1 VNTQKES
8 KIKNLL
14 DRHSQGT
21 VLTAR
26 WLEGIGISHDLQK
39 IYRKSQW
46 LESIGTGAFKRYNDP
61 ITWAGGLYAIQKEA
75 TLPIHAGAL
84 TALSLQGLSHYLR
97 TKNEIVYLFSQPGIK
112 LPKWFS
118 VYQWGPEIEHI
129 KTSLLPEKTGL
140 TDHAERNFSIVISAP
155 ERAMLECLYLS
166 PKKIDL
172 LECYQLMEG
181 LTGLRPKL
189 VQELLQ
195 QCTSVKVKRLFLF
208 MADKAKHRWLDYV
221 DLKKVDLG
229 TGDRSITKGGLYNSK
244 YRISIPKELA

>member
-21 VLTAR
+21 VLLAH
-26 WLEGIGISHDLQK
+26 WLQDIGISRDLQK
-39 IYRKSQW
+39 VYRKSRW
-46 LESIGTGAFKRYNDP
+46 LESIGTGAFKRFNDP
-61 ITWAGGLYAIQKEA
+61 ITWAGGLFAIQKEA
-75 TLPIHAGAL
+75 DLPIHAGAL
-84 TALSLQGLSHYLR
+84 TALSLHGFSHYLR
-97 TKNEIVYLFSQPGIK
+97 TTNEIVYLFSPQGIK

-118 VYQWGPEIEHI
+118 MYKWGPKIEYV
-129 KTSLLPEKTGL
+129 KTSFLSEKTGL
-140 TDHAERNFSIVISAP
+140 TDHNEKSFSIVISAP

-166 PKKIDL
+166 PKKINL
-172 LECYQLMEG
+172 LECYQIMEG

-195 QCTSVKVKRLFLF
+195 QCTSVRVKRVFLF
-208 MADKAKHRWLDYV
+208 MADKAKHKWLDYV

-229 TGDRSITKGGLYNSK
+229 TGDRSITKGGIYISK
-244 YRISIPKELA
+244 YCISVPNELA